1 MYIHKYRYSDTV
13 RLFYADYTRLRFSKN
28 RVKTL
33 GLELWLVRTNSRQ
46 KHLYAISCIII
57 QDIVVPFS
65 TISIAIGFYSV
76 LPLWLAYLCYSISN
90 DFTLTIVQGGIT
102 DTCYIFYT
110 PRQSYNLNAVELP
123 LFRWVVFNGKII
135 NNPRRTGFFVLI
147 VRLWRAD
154 KSIGWAIAIR
164 TRLAFERVNESISF
178 QSTTAFAV
186 MVSGFGTLSRSTT
199 PNAGRCCF
207 VRRCSTTPNAG
218 CCSVVAERCQPRF

>member
-1 MYIHKYRYSDTV
+1 MSLNWLGQTPVRNTFIH
-13 RLFYADYTRLRFSKN
+13 F
-28 RVKTL
+28 
-33 GLELWLVRTNSRQ
+33 E
-46 KHLYAISCIII
+46 CIII
-57 QDIVVPFS
+57 QNIVVPFS

-90 DFTLTIVQGGIT
+90 DFTFTIVQGGIT

-135 NNPRRTGFFVLI
+135 NNPRRKGFFVLV

-154 KSIGWAIAIR
+154 KSIGWAMAIR

-186 MVSGFGTLSRSTT
+186 MVSSFGCSAVHNPECRSLLFCSSVFDNPECRLLFGCCQSLTT
-199 PNAGRCCF
+199 PIL
-207 VRRCSTTPNAG
+207 G
-218 CCSVVAERCQPRF
+218 CCYSLFILYYSRRVYVWTII